1 MQLIPLV
8 AIIGVGACLAGGIIL
23 RLATQSPDVTWA
35 RSANPEPWEKYRNK
49 QYKVSIYLICVC
61 NKNSP

>member
-1 MQLIPLV
+1 MSFEFQLIPLV
-8 AIIGVGACLAGGIIL
+8 VIIGAGMGLSTAIIV

-49 QYKVSIYLICVC
+49 QYKV
-61 NKNSP
+61 